1 MFAVYVLQ
9 TTTTASVRSYVGVT
23 TDLARRLT
31 QHNGAIAGGAKATRA
46 GRPWVVAFAT
56 PHRYDRPNALRL
68 EAQTKRRRGLHARVA
83 YLTSKE
89 QLRNP
94 PPHRHPLDERTRP
107 PTNDQS
113 IEAAHQPS

>member
-9 TTTTASVRSYVGVT
+9 TTTTPSVRSYVGIT
-23 TDLARRLT
+23 KDLARRLT

-56 PHRYDRPNALRL
+56 PHRYDRATALRL
-68 EAQTKRRRGLHARVA
+68 EAQTKRRRGLRARVA

-94 PPHRHPLDERTRP
+94 PHRHPLDEKTRL

-113 IEAAHQPS
+113 TEAAHQPS